1 MILLEV
7 SFVLRKYWEGLLDYN
22 NMNRKWHSLEI
33 KGLLVLGF
41 GRFVL
46 RYVVL
51 LQIVL
56 EAEEGAVLSL
66 VSPLLKTKLNMIQQ
80 EMECNANNSDTPPS
94 LAVWSFLSHVNTALD
109 GKCHCD
115 PAQYLHVI
123 MSMFCQFNCYAK
135 LQFIPTARTARNQRW
150 SEYC

>member
-1 MILLEV
+1 ME
-7 SFVLRKYWEGLLDYN
+7 
-22 NMNRKWHSLEI
+22 
-33 KGLLVLGF
+33 F

-66 VSPLLKTKLNMIQQ
+66 LSPLLKTKLNMIQQ

-94 LAVWSFLSHVNTALD
+94 LAV
-109 GKCHCD
+109 
-115 PAQYLHVI
+115 
-123 MSMFCQFNCYAK
+123 
-135 LQFIPTARTARNQRW
+135 
-150 SEYC
+150 